1 MNSLKN
7 LRHALSPILRR
18 RPAVRPK
25 PPPPPPPKPS
35 TRCYHTSPRRPEP
48 SRGLLRRITNPAVS
62 RPPAPALPRHYSS
75 LSWGSFFSNPLRGG
89 EKWYQNPHIVYAAVA
104 TTCGVAL
111 TLCFGTFETVPYSNR
126 TLSLP
131 NRRWERTRGE
141 SEFSKMKKKL
151 EKKILPPDHPDSVC
165 VNRLVTE
172 IVGAAQRGLVR
183 REILYAGDASYGG
196 IPSSHDTNA
205 DAAARPDPAWYEDI
219 SACYDQETDDAAR
232 RDKEVRNNKSVSVN
246 ASYGS
251 ISSGDHDTEAAAAAR
266 RGKEVLD
273 ERSVS
278 VPRSRNRWKANGAP
292 LQAKHLDGLNW
303 EVIVVQEKGVNAMCL
318 PGGKIIV
325 YTGLL
330 DHFKTDA
337 EVATVLGHEV
347 GHVVARH
354 AAEHITTNIW
364 IMIIECFIQIFSD
377 ADAKD
382 LDRVSSLL
390 FRLPFS
396 RRMELEADHIGIL
409 LLSAAGFDPHIA
421 PSVYE
426 KLGKIG
432 GDLGV
437 FDFISTHPSSTK
449 RARLL
454 SEHMVMEEAME
465 LYIEAKSGKES
476 RGFF

>member
-1 MNSLKN
+1 
-7 LRHALSPILRR
+7 
-18 RPAVRPK
+18 
-25 PPPPPPPKPS
+25 
-35 TRCYHTSPRRPEP
+35 
-48 SRGLLRRITNPAVS
+48 
-62 RPPAPALPRHYSS
+62 

-126 TLSLP
+126 THFVMVTPS
-131 NRRWERTRGE
+131 WERTRGE
-141 SEFSKMKKKL
+141 SEFNKMKKKM
-151 EKKILPPDHPDSVC
+151 EKKILPPNHPDSVR

-172 IVGAAQRGLVR
+172 IVGAAQRGLAS

-205 DAAARPDPAWYEDI
+205 DAAARPAPAWYEDI
-219 SACYDQETDDAAR
+219 SGCYDQETNDAAR

-251 ISSGDHDTEAAAAAR
+251 ISSGDHDTEADAAAR

-273 ERSVS
+273 DKSVS
-278 VPRSRNRWKANGAP
+278 VPQSRSRWKAKGAP

-347 GHVVARH
+347 
-354 AAEHITTNIW
+354 
-364 IMIIECFIQIFSD
+364 
-377 ADAKD
+377 
-382 LDRVSSLL
+382 
-390 FRLPFS
+390 
-396 RRMELEADHIGIL
+396 IL
-409 LLSAAGFDPHIA
+409 LDQLTY
-421 PSVYE
+421 V
-426 KLGKIG
+426 
-432 GDLGV
+432 
-437 FDFISTHPSSTK
+437 
-449 RARLL
+449 
-454 SEHMVMEEAME
+454 
-465 LYIEAKSGKES
+465 
-476 RGFF
+476 